1 MRGGQL
7 AGWLAGWLVAGVM
20 GAHVGAAAQSMGD
33 GLGEVYPGG
42 MVAARAVGVRGEMKC
57 STGGETWVVGVA
69 RSETSHSYRPY
80 SVQGHRHRWHKCR
93 VRNARIVAT
102 RPTSGR
108 DGRVALLW
116 LSTKFKHCECVN
128 GPCTSRHE
136 LSNRLVL
143 CTAHEHDDVR
153 VLIFFCALFI
163 FELFIA
169 SARPDYCSRAPPSS
183 VQVNAD
189 RRR

>member
-80 SVQGHRHRWHKCR
+80 GTAYRDIDIDGTSVVYATHGSSPLVPRPVAMAELRFSGYP
-93 VRNARIVAT
+93 RNLSIV
-102 RPTSGR
+102 
-108 DGRVALLW
+108 
-116 LSTKFKHCECVN
+116 
-128 GPCTSRHE
+128 
-136 LSNRLVL
+136 
-143 CTAHEHDDVR
+143 
-153 VLIFFCALFI
+153 
-163 FELFIA
+163 
-169 SARPDYCSRAPPSS
+169 S
-183 VQVNAD
+183 V
-189 RRR
+189 